1 MSRQLSWEPY
11 LYSTEMY
18 ASVYVQ
24 LPGWAPF
31 QSLPAECFLGNQLPY
46 CFAFTSKIIHRM
58 AFWSLSKISK
68 IIFCEGACPKILGRS
83 SLALSALWF
92 MQPVNFCLTYW
103 EPCVLLCDNW
113 RMLWP
118 DLPLGSGADS
128 ALNLLSDNF
137 GFVKTR
143 NWPKTN
149 QEQLGRVF
157 QSWLKI
163 TQG

>member
-1 MSRQLSWEPY
+1 
-11 LYSTEMY
+11 
-18 ASVYVQ
+18 
-24 LPGWAPF
+24 
-31 QSLPAECFLGNQLPY
+31 
-46 CFAFTSKIIHRM
+46 M

-68 IIFCEGACPKILGRS
+68 MIFCEGACPKILGRS

-92 MQPVNFCLTYW
+92 MQPVNYCLTYW

-118 DLPLGSGADS
+118 DLPLGPVADS
-128 ALNLLSDNF
+128 ALNLLCDNF

-143 NWPKTN
+143 NCPKTN

-157 QSWLKI
+157 QITVKI